1 MLLLP
6 LFLGCTHDILL
17 GDDSARDPSGDD
29 STPLD
34 SVPGETDT
42 EGPVDSA
49 DSADSADTGDAGV
62 PFFTPAGG
70 TFVDPLQVTLDVH
83 ADEQAWYTTDGSLP
97 SARSTAYTAP
107 IDIRA
112 GTELRVLVRDSAG
125 EDSFHARSY
134 VRLDADV
141 SDFTSNLPLVILYS
155 PENLDDAAADY
166 LPISLQVHDVGD
178 DGRAHLLGAAT
189 TSNRAAVKERGSSTA
204 YDDKHSYALEL
215 RELYSDDDDSEPL
228 LDMPA
233 ESDWVLYA
241 PLDFDRALVR
251 NALMYRLSNDLGRYA
266 PRTRFV
272 EVYSVGRGRPVGTA
286 EYQGVYVLMEKITIS
301 PDRVAIDKL
310 TSADVAEPEVS
321 GGYLFKRDRVGADE
335 SGFFGGEAGGA
346 FTFADPLVYVDP
358 KEQEIEREQS
368 LYLRDAVDD
377 MANAMAAADHTYEGV
392 HYRDLIDQDAW
403 IDHHILNNYAKN
415 PDALRLSAY
424 IYKERNG
431 PIVTGPIWDFDRAM
445 GCTDDDRALDPT
457 WWDATNITSD
467 TTDMFEY
474 GWYLA
479 LFDDPEFTAAY
490 FARFDELLDDTLSDA
505 HVGSVLDE
513 MEAELAEAAPR
524 NYDRWS
530 AYRPTTGSFEGEIE
544 ALRSWLEARHAWID
558 TCLRT
563 HADDPQ
569 ACHG

>member
-6 LFLGCTHDILL
+6 LLLGCTHDVLL
-17 GDDSARDPSGDD
+17 GDDSARQDSSPADD
-29 STPLD
+29 SEPLD
-34 SVPGETDT
+34 KVPGETDT
-42 EGPVDSA
+42 VDTVDSGE
-49 DSADSADTGDAGV
+49 SGDTGATST

-70 TFVDPLQVTLDVH
+70 TFVDPFQVTLDVQ
-83 ADEQAWYTTDGSLP
+83 ADAQAWYTTDGALP
-97 SARSTAYTAP
+97 SDASTAYSAP

-125 EDSFHARSY
+125 AESFHARSY
-134 VRLDADV
+134 VRLDTDV
-141 SDFTSNLPLVILYS
+141 SDFTSNIPLVVLYA
-155 PENLDDAAADY
+155 PDNLDDAASDY
-166 LPISLQVHDVGD
+166 LPVSLQVHDVGD

-189 TSNRAAVKERGSSTA
+189 TSNRAAIKERGSSTA
-204 YDDKHSYALEL
+204 YDPKHSYALEL
-215 RELYSDDDDSEPL
+215 RETYSDDDDNEPL

-251 NALMYRLSNDLGRYA
+251 NALMFRLSNDLGRYA

-272 EVYSVGRGRPVGTA
+272 EVYSVGRGKPVRAA

-310 TSADVAEPEVS
+310 TSTDVAEPEVT

-335 SGFFGGEAGGA
+335 SGFFGGEANGA
-346 FTFADPLVYVDP
+346 FTFADPLVNVDP
-358 KEQEIEREQS
+358 KEQEIAREQS
-368 LYLRDAVDD
+368 FYLRDAVDD
-377 MANAMAAADHTYEGV
+377 MANAMAAVDHTYEGV

-403 IDHHILNNYAKN
+403 IDNHILNNYAKN

-424 IYKERNG
+424 MYKERGG
-431 PIVTGPIWDFDRAM
+431 PIVAGPIWDFDRAM
-445 GCTDDDRALDPT
+445 GCTDDHRALDPT
-457 WWDATNITSD
+457 RWDATNVTTD

-479 LFDDPEFTAAY
+479 LFDDPEFTADY

-524 NYDRWS
+524 NYERWS
-530 AYRPTTGSFEGEIE
+530 AYGPTTGSFEGEIE